1 VSTVFVSNDSR
12 DALKSARRTLVYALI
27 AGSITAFI
35 VCPARWWG
43 LVRGMYPSGVWKPA
57 IFIAVEYALLIL
69 AAAVCATCAGNGP
82 RPGIGDVEMHRNILQ
97 AISVAI
103 WTAPLMILFLQGSV
117 LSGVLVAGIVIAAL
131 TIADVGTRDRTEAGI
146 SFPLPDTRRFVRLLS
161 LAILASGLLQ
171 AAILADW
178 IHKRALGLLLF
189 ALGAGLL
196 AARLPAAE
204 PQRPGP
210 VSTLRVATRAALST
224 LLATAVIALGLLPL
238 IMPLG
243 GGERS
248 IDALLHVWLAG
259 TKVSRVVHRG
269 SVRVAAPPLEREG
282 YIGVILTPLREKQKP
297 VIVPP
302 ELSLARRLE
311 GSLHPLTIR
320 FTGSYWFF
328 QYPFV
333 RPPFDSIR
341 ADGDPATVRVRSSNY
356 RPLLMEAVQSLDEPI
371 DATELS
377 TIQLTMLDVDS
388 HPSGIA
394 IQLVL
399 TDTKLRNHP
408 EQSLG
413 LQTLDVN
420 PAVLNAGNSHSET
433 LSFVLPK
440 QSRCKK
446 FDQIRLIFWL
456 DPSHDRQA
464 AAVAVQ
470 GFVLVPKGA

>member
-1 VSTVFVSNDSR
+1 
-12 DALKSARRTLVYALI
+12 
-27 AGSITAFI
+27 
-35 VCPARWWG
+35 
-43 LVRGMYPSGVWKPA
+43 MYPTGVWKPA
-57 IFIAVEYALLIL
+57 IFIAVEYSLLVL
-69 AAAVCATCAGNGP
+69 AAALCAACAGNGP
-82 RPGIGDVEMHRNILQ
+82 RPSIRDVEMHRNILQ

-117 LSGVLVAGIVIAAL
+117 LTGAVAAGVVIAAL
-131 TIADVGTRDRTEAGI
+131 TIADVGTRERSETGI
-146 SFPLPDTRRFVRLLS
+146 SFRLPDARRFVRLLS

-171 AAILADW
+171 AAILSDW
-178 IHKRALGLLLF
+178 IHERELALMLF
-189 ALGAGLL
+189 ALGAALL

-204 PQRPGP
+204 HQRVGP
-210 VSTLRVATRAALST
+210 VSRSRIARRAALSV
-224 LLATAVIALGLLPL
+224 LLATTVIALGLLPL
-238 IMPLG
+238 MMPLG

-248 IDALLHVWLAG
+248 VDALFHIWLAG
-259 TKVSRVVHRG
+259 TKVARVIHKG
-269 SVRVAAPPLEREG
+269 SVRVVERPTDRDG
-282 YIGVILTPLREKQKP
+282 YIGVILTPPRQKQKP

-302 ELSLARRLE
+302 ELRLARRIE
-311 GSLHPLTIR
+311 GLPHPLTIR

-377 TIQLTMLDVDS
+377 TIQLTMLDADS

-394 IQLVL
+394 VQLVL
-399 TDTKLRNHP
+399 ADTKLQNHP

-413 LQTLDVN
+413 LQTLDAN
-420 PAVLNAGNSHSET
+420 PLVLNTGNSHSET
-433 LSFVLPK
+433 LSFLLPE

-456 DPSHDRQA
+456 DSSHDRQA

-470 GFVLVPKGA
+470 DFVLVPKGA